1 MRIRNLHAIGK
12 IVETP
17 FGFKASSVLDLRSA
31 GLKDN
36 LFLIRCRNSLDNM
49 TGCAHCGYGP
59 GILQFLNA
67 TELPDLP
74 LAKPPVRHSRRFMN
88 TITRRDQSRGLTL
101 QDEVNRLFEDN
112 FTRERSGH
120 ADLATWAPPVDIYET
135 ENELVVKAELPDFQD
150 KDIDVR
156 ITNNTLTIR
165 GERKFEKDVK
175 EENYLR
181 IERAHGSFMRSFSLP
196 NTVSSENIRAD
207 YRNGV
212 LTLHMAKR
220 EESKPKQIK
229 VSVAANGK

>member
-1 MRIRNLHAIGK
+1 
-12 IVETP
+12 
-17 FGFKASSVLDLRSA
+17 
-31 GLKDN
+31 
-36 LFLIRCRNSLDNM
+36 
-49 TGCAHCGYGP
+49 
-59 GILQFLNA
+59 
-67 TELPDLP
+67 
-74 LAKPPVRHSRRFMN
+74 MN

-101 QDEVNRLFEDN
+101 QDEVNRLFEDS

-135 ENELVVKAELPDFQD
+135 ENELVVKAELPDFQE

-156 ITNNTLTIR
+156 IANNMLTIR

-181 IERAHGSFMRSFSLP
+181 IERACGSFMRSFSLP
-196 NTVSSENIRAD
+196 NTVSPENIRAD

>member
-1 MRIRNLHAIGK
+1 
-12 IVETP
+12 
-17 FGFKASSVLDLRSA
+17 
-31 GLKDN
+31 
-36 LFLIRCRNSLDNM
+36 
-49 TGCAHCGYGP
+49 
-59 GILQFLNA
+59 
-67 TELPDLP
+67 
-74 LAKPPVRHSRRFMN
+74 MN

-175 EENYLR
+175 EDNYLR
-181 IERAHGSFMRSFSLP
+181 IERSYGSFVRSFSLP
-196 NTVSSENIRAD
+196 NTVSSENIRGD

-220 EESKPKQIK
+220 EESKPKQIRI
-229 VSVAANGK
+229 SVAGNGK

>member
-1 MRIRNLHAIGK
+1 
-12 IVETP
+12 
-17 FGFKASSVLDLRSA
+17 
-31 GLKDN
+31 
-36 LFLIRCRNSLDNM
+36 
-49 TGCAHCGYGP
+49 
-59 GILQFLNA
+59 
-67 TELPDLP
+67 
-74 LAKPPVRHSRRFMN
+74 MN

-120 ADLATWAPPVDIYET
+120 ADLATWAPSIDIYET

-181 IERAHGSFMRSFSLP
+181 IERAYGSFMRSFSLP

-212 LTLHMAKR
+212 LTLHLAKR

-229 VSVAANGK
+229 ISVSTNGK

>member
-1 MRIRNLHAIGK
+1 
-12 IVETP
+12 
-17 FGFKASSVLDLRSA
+17 
-31 GLKDN
+31 
-36 LFLIRCRNSLDNM
+36 
-49 TGCAHCGYGP
+49 
-59 GILQFLNA
+59 
-67 TELPDLP
+67 
-74 LAKPPVRHSRRFMN
+74 MN

-156 ITNNTLTIR
+156 IADNTLTIR

-181 IERAHGSFMRSFSLP
+181 IERAYGSFMRSFSLP

>member
-1 MRIRNLHAIGK
+1 
-12 IVETP
+12 
-17 FGFKASSVLDLRSA
+17 
-31 GLKDN
+31 
-36 LFLIRCRNSLDNM
+36 
-49 TGCAHCGYGP
+49 
-59 GILQFLNA
+59 
-67 TELPDLP
+67 
-74 LAKPPVRHSRRFMN
+74 MN

-165 GERKFEKDVK
+165 GERKFERDVK
-175 EENYLR
+175 EDNYLR
-181 IERAHGSFMRSFSLP
+181 IERAYGSFVRSFSLP

-229 VSVAANGK
+229 ISVSANGK